1 MYSKFQKK
9 GCDAKENVV
18 VSASSSPRPKSS
30 HKSKTG
36 LVKSQS
42 VDVSSSSS
50 APGAGAAEYKSPGH
64 STRDNRVSD
73 FKNKSKATFA
83 KTVETAAPMEEW
95 KEANL
100 QRMTSKEL
108 VEHLEGLRN
117 TVKRLQQ
124 SEYKCK
130 TVDEEEVSCG

>member
-1 MYSKFQKK
+1 M
-9 GCDAKENVV
+9 
-18 VSASSSPRPKSS
+18 
-30 HKSKTG
+30 
-36 LVKSQS
+36 
-42 VDVSSSSS
+42 
-50 APGAGAAEYKSPGH
+50 
-64 STRDNRVSD
+64 SD

-130 TVDEEEVSCG
+130 AVDEEEVSCG